1 MRDVLTY
8 KGFIGTVFFSA
19 DDRVFYGK
27 IEGINDLVTFEGANV
42 DELEEAFKYMVD
54 EHIKDCKKEGIPV
67 EKSYKGSLNVRLS
80 PELQKQIT
88 QMALLKGVSLNKF
101 INETLRKGLST
112 LQSDFPGI

>member
-19 DDRVFYGK
+19 GDRVFYGK

-42 DELEEAFKYMVD
+42 DELEKAFKYMVD

-80 PELQKQIT
+80 PKLHKKMAQT
-88 QMALLKGVSLNKF
+88 ALLKGVSLNKL

-112 LQSDFPGI
+112 K

>member
-8 KGFIGTVFFSA
+8 KEFIGTVYFSA
-19 DDRVFYGK
+19 DDKVFYGK
-27 IEGINDLVTFEGANV
+27 IEGINDLITFDGANV

-80 PELQKQIT
+80 PELHKKIT

-112 LQSDFPGI
+112 L